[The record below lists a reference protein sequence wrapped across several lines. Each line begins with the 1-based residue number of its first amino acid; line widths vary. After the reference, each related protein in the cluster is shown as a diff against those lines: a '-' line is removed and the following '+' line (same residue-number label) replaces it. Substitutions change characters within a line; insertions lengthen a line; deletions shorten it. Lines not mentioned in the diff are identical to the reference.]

1 MFTDDFRDILLEYV
15 FVTPMVG
22 ILRLFDGVE
31 QCPLLNAVN
40 KLAKYGMISWL
51 MECTDTYHPRGNT

>member
-40 KLAKYGMISWL
+40 KLAKYGMIS
-51 MECTDTYHPRGNT
+51 